1 MPRRPM
7 GLCRRDIVLS
17 CKPCLDRIAISQNS
31 RSGCDGGF
39 PVMSSIEAESS
50 ALPVVIVG
58 AGLAG
63 LTVALHLAEHRP
75 VVVLAKRGLDEA
87 ATAWAQGGIV
97 GVLGTDDSIESHV
110 RDTQDAGAGLV
121 DEHTA
126 RFIAQH
132 SADVIAWLVERGVP
146 FSPDPE
152 GPLGLHLTREGGH
165 AVRRIAHAADA
176 TGKAIHDVLLDEV
189 GRHPNIRL
197 LERWMA
203 LDVITSR
210 HLKRDEPARCYG
222 IYALDIDAQRVETL
236 PASAVVMATG
246 GAGKVYR
253 YTTNPETST
262 GDGIAM
268 AWRAGCRVG
277 NMEFIQFH
285 PTCLYHPQERSFLI
299 TEALR
304 GEGGR
309 LLLPD
314 GTRFMPEHD
323 ERGELAPRDIVA
335 RAIDFE
341 MKKHGVDYVLLD
353 ATHLGEAFLKEHF
366 PTIHARCL
374 QLGIDIARQ
383 PIPVVPAAHYTC
395 GGVVTDLLGR
405 TDLPGLYAVGE
416 TTYTGLHGANR
427 LASNSLLECVVFGRT
442 CAEDILSRRT
452 GPHPVLPAWDESKV
466 ENADEQVVIAHNWDE
481 LRLLMWNYV
490 GIVRTTKRLER
501 ALHRI
506 LLLRSEIQDYYAN
519 FRVSRDLLELRNLV
533 DCAELIVRS
542 ALMRHESRGL
552 HYSRDFPQTL
562 PVSFPTVLVRPAASA
577 SQGGGRAIEGKA
589 PDVLS
594 GWGN

>member
-1 MPRRPM
+1 MTSTTPAPQ
-7 GLCRRDIVLS
+7 
-17 CKPCLDRIAISQNS
+17 A
-31 RSGCDGGF
+31 
-39 PVMSSIEAESS
+39 
-50 ALPVVIVG
+50 PVVIVG

-63 LTVALHLAEHRP
+63 LTVALQLAAHQP
-75 VVVLAKRGLDEA
+75 VIVLAKRSLNEG

-121 DEHTA
+121 DEDTA

-132 SADVIAWLVERGVP
+132 SAEAVAWLVAHGVP

-176 TGKAIHDVLLDEV
+176 TGKAIHDVLLEAV
-189 GRHPNIRL
+189 KRHPNIQLR
-197 LERWMA
+197 ERWMA

-210 HLKRDEPARCYG
+210 QLKRDEPPRCYG
-222 IYALDIDAQRVETL
+222 IYALDIDHQRVETL
-236 PASAVVMATG
+236 PAVAVVMATG
-246 GAGKVYR
+246 GVGKVYR
-253 YTTNPETST
+253 YTSNPDTAT

-285 PTCLYHPQERSFLI
+285 PTCLYHPQERSMLI

-304 GEGGR
+304 GEGGH
-309 LLLPD
+309 LLLP
-314 GTRFMPEHD
+314 GVEGPAARFMAQHD
-323 ERGELAPRDIVA
+323 ERMELAPRDIVA

-341 MKKHGVDYVLLD
+341 MKKHGLDHVWLD
-353 ATHLGEAFLKEHF
+353 ARHLGEAFLKEHF
-366 PTIHARCL
+366 PTIFARCMA
-374 QLGIDIARQ
+374 LGIDISKQ

-395 GGVVTDLLGR
+395 GGVVTDLHGR

-427 LASNSLLECVVFGRT
+427 LASNSLLECVVLGHT
-442 CAEDILSRRT
+442 CASHITANLPT
-452 GPHPVLPAWDESKV
+452 QLPALPDWDESQV

-506 LLLRSEIQDYYAN
+506 KLLKGEIDDYYAN
-519 FRVSRDLLELRNLV
+519 FRVNRDLLELRNLV

-542 ALMRHESRGL
+542 ALMRQESRGL

-562 PVSFPTVLVRPAASA
+562 PVSFPTVLVRSA
-577 SQGGGRAIEGKA
+577 RSGKKGK
-589 PDVLS
+589 VYGLS
-594 GWGN
+594 G